1 MKVRELVNIL
11 EELPQDKEVMVGYLD
26 IEEKRIPYSESVCMV
41 TESDSGVTLFNNKDF
56 YKQLKIGD
64 LNNTHEVI
72 SSRKK
77 LLKEK

>member
-1 MKVRELVNIL
+1 MKVRELINIL
-11 EELPQDKEVMVGYLD
+11 EELPQDKEVMVGCLD

-72 SSRKK
+72 SSRKES
-77 LLKEK
+77 LKEK